1 MKILILG
8 AYESNN
14 LGDAVICEC
23 VAHIIKEH
31 FPDASIVIRDLLSRV
46 REKAIKPADLTVMKK
61 NQFKSRI
68 GHMISKYTFFDL
80 VYRQQQNRLNSF
92 LSYLEDLCAPDY
104 DLVVFA
110 GGQMF
115 MDTYAL
121 FLNYCVQRFK
131 EKQIPVLF
139 HACGTGPFYSS
150 RIRKILA
157 DALSSENVSYI
168 SCRDDVASICRLL
181 KDQPKNI
188 LDTYDSALSSAKVY
202 DQKKDPDASAI
213 GLGIMYPN
221 TLNTKKVLT
230 FWQNMIRHLDE
241 KNIKWKLFT
250 NGAAGD
256 DAFARKLLS
265 SLPEYKGQESIY
277 LVPRGTEP
285 AELVHTIS
293 QFSGLISFRL
303 HSHILAAS
311 LDIPTVAIVWDH
323 KLPLFFEKI
332 NHPER
337 CFHISDPAEQIIA
350 GLEQSMVSGYDRTL
364 LAEQISRSD
373 LQLTDAIHHAMT
385 KGGIT

>member
-1 MKILILG
+1 MKILVLG

-31 FPDASIVIRDLLSRV
+31 FPDASIFIRDLLSRV
-46 REKAIKPADLTVMKK
+46 REKNTRPADLAVMKK

-92 LSYLEDLCAPDY
+92 LPYLEDLCTPDY

-131 EKQIPVLF
+131 GKQTPVLF

-157 DALSSENVSYI
+157 DTLASENVSYI
-168 SCRDDVASICRLL
+168 SCRDDVASVCRLL
-181 KDQPKNI
+181 KEKQKTI
-188 LDTYDSALSSAKVY
+188 LDTYDSALSSAGVY
-202 DQKKDPDASAI
+202 GLKKDPDSSTV

-221 TLNTKKVLT
+221 TLNTEKVLT
-230 FWQNMIRHLDE
+230 FWQNMIRRLDE
-241 KNIKWKLFT
+241 KSIKWKLFT

-265 SLPEYKGQESIY
+265 SMPKYKGQESIY
-277 LVPRGTEP
+277 LAPRDTEP
-285 AELVHTIS
+285 QELVHTIS

-311 LDIPTVAIVWDH
+311 LDIPSVAIVWDH

-332 NHPER
+332 QHPER
-337 CFHISDPAEQIIA
+337 CFHIGDPAEQIIA
-350 GLEQSMVSGYDRTL
+350 GLEQSMTSGYDRTL
-364 LAEQISRSD
+364 LAEQIAISD
-373 LQLTDAIHHAMT
+373 LQLADAIRHAGP